1 MTQITTHRNQVGF
14 FSRLCTRLFGE
25 PDPVDEQLKDIAR
38 QGSGMA
44 KAAHVCALALIALF
58 SLGSLVALSGDAL
71 TSILAQWQSGAG
83 INIPAAISVAVSTLL
98 VLCMDVGMIYA
109 ASMLRVLSARRAEPA
124 EKRLHHLVMLTVAA
138 LEAGTYGYMSAHYE
152 HPETLVVWAL
162 IIARACA
169 APLLSVYLS
178 MARPLPVGPRDIL
191 YQVEL
196 ASGKGVIR
204 DVVTVANDTGA
215 PLSQKITLYGASA
228 IILPQDRSR
237 LDSMIAVIQQQSP
250 VQVVEAT
257 PDQLISP
264 DESLTQGSRLLRHD
278 SLTGKK
284 SPSQRS
290 KVIQLASHTQ
300 STSQRSVKAKPTAE
314 QRVRKALTRYPDVGL
329 DELARLADVAKGTA
343 KKYRALAEQEQRVHA
358 SITHVDPQIL

>member
-1 MTQITTHRNQVGF
+1 MNSHFPSTKQASSVVVR
-14 FSRLCTRLFGE
+14 TRLFGE
-25 PDPVDEQLKDIAR
+25 HDPVDDQLKDIAR

-44 KAAHVCALALIALF
+44 KAAHLCALALIVLF

-109 ASMLRVLSARRAEPA
+109 ASMLRVLAARRAEPA

-152 HPETLVVWAL
+152 HPATFIVWAL
-162 IIARACA
+162 IVARACA

-204 DVVTVANDTGA
+204 DVVTVANDTNA
-215 PLSQKITLYGASA
+215 PLSQKIALYGASA
-228 IILPQDRSR
+228 VMLPQDRVR
-237 LDSMIAVIQQQSP
+237 LDSMVAVIQQHSP
-250 VQVVEAT
+250 V
-257 PDQLISP
+257 
-264 DESLTQGSRLLRHD
+264 
-278 SLTGKK
+278 
-284 SPSQRS
+284 
-290 KVIQLASHTQ
+290 KVIAASNRPIDL
-300 STSQRSVKAKPTAE
+300 SR
-314 QRVRKALTRYPDVGL
+314 
-329 DELARLADVAKGTA
+329 
-343 KKYRALAEQEQRVHA
+343 
-358 SITHVDPQIL
+358 